1 MVDASSPSDLANL
14 LDTTG
19 DKPLVIVLL
28 GPTASGKT
36 ALGIELARELQL
48 DVINVDSRQLYREMD
63 IGTAKPTAAQQ
74 RAATHHLLDLRPP
87 DQPLTLQ
94 EFQTL
99 AMEAVNRSIQ
109 SRGSALLV
117 GGSGLYL
124 QALTSGLWPPAVPP
138 QPALRAQL
146 SQLGQATCHALLQQ
160 GMAGGLSQLAQL
172 GPQSGLRWN
181 RRWPQTACE
190 RLEVEAAA
198 PHQQGA
204 AAALDGPVHRLH
216 CERLKLLQRQR
227 LIRWPQIQQVMG
239 GRPLLRCGRFGG
251 ADVHLP
257 IELAGIHV
265 DHVQLELPGQLD
277 PQGGFAARRG
287 AEKNDHQ
294 GLVPSRVKEIG

>member
-1 MVDASSPSDLANL
+1 M
-14 LDTTG
+14 
-19 DKPLVIVLL
+19 IVLL

-124 QALTSGLWPPAVPP
+124 KALTSGLRPPAVPP

-146 SQLGQATCHALLQQ
+146 NQLGQATCHALLQQ
-160 GMAGGLSQLAQL
+160 ADPTAAARIAAQDAVRTSRALEVLYATGAAISSQQAASPPPWRVIELGLNPSDLRQRIAQRTQQLYGDGLVAETEQLKERYSADLPLLQTIGYVEALQTIEGTLSHTEAIAITTRRTQQFAKRQRTWFRRQHQPQWLGGDDPRTEALTLIRGGL
-172 GPQSGLRWN
+172 
-181 RRWPQTACE
+181 
-190 RLEVEAAA
+190 V
-198 PHQQGA
+198 
-204 AAALDGPVHRLH
+204 
-216 CERLKLLQRQR
+216 
-227 LIRWPQIQQVMG
+227 
-239 GRPLLRCGRFGG
+239 
-251 ADVHLP
+251 
-257 IELAGIHV
+257 
-265 DHVQLELPGQLD
+265 
-277 PQGGFAARRG
+277 
-287 AEKNDHQ
+287 
-294 GLVPSRVKEIG
+294 